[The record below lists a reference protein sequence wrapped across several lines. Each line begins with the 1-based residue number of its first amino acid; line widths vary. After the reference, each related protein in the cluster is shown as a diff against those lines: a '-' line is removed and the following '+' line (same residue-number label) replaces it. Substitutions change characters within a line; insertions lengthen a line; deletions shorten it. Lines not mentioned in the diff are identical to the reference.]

1 MRLCAFFHMIES
13 YEAMDACSLTI
24 WEIGMD
30 KKQIANRLNREKRAE
45 HLIIGVAV
53 GAGITAKHAVRG
65 GADLIFVFSSGRFRQ
80 MGMGSLAA
88 YLPFANS
95 NQMVMDIGLREVKR
109 QVQEQPL
116 IFGLHATDPM
126 IDLEKYIEKIQQ
138 AGFDG
143 INNYPTVGLIDGE
156 YRSLLEVNGIKFE
169 KEVEAIRIASEK
181 GMFTIAFV
189 FDENQTQQML
199 DAGADVICVHLGLTA
214 GGTMG
219 AKKVLS
225 LENANQ
231 LTQRLF
237 AVCEASGKKAMKM
250 IYGGPVLTPVDVA
263 YMQQHTG
270 MDGYIGGSSFERTPT
285 EKAIKDITHA
295 FKEPEQ
301 TGAEDLMIKM
311 LDGITKH
318 YEYVEFAKQYVSE
331 HYHQRVSLSE
341 LAAIAHVSPSH
352 LSRLFHREVGVN
364 FRTYLIEH
372 RMHQAAKLLQE
383 KPFKCIEVAKLVGYQ
398 DYYQFSKLFKK
409 TIGIN
414 PREYQKRKR
423 AQKIELK
430 P

>member
-1 MRLCAFFHMIES
+1 MN
-13 YEAMDACSLTI
+13 
-24 WEIGMD
+24 
-30 KKQIANRLNREKRAE
+30 KKQIVNRLNREKRAE
-45 HLIIGVAV
+45 HPIIGVAV
-53 GAGITAKHAVRG
+53 GAGITAKYAVRG

-88 YLPFANS
+88 YLPFGNS

-109 QVQEQPL
+109 QVREQPL

-143 INNYPTVGLIDGE
+143 INNYPTIGLIDGE
-156 YRSLLEVNGIKFE
+156 YRRLLENDGINFE

-181 GMFTIAFV
+181 GMFTVAFV
-189 FDENQTQQML
+189 FNEYQTRQML
-199 DAGADVICVHLGLTA
+199 AAGADVICVHLGLTA
-214 GGTMG
+214 GGIMG

-225 LENANQ
+225 LEKASQ
-231 LTQRLF
+231 LTKHLF
-237 AVCEASGKKAMKM
+237 DVCDQSSKKVMKM

-263 YMQQHTG
+263 YMQRHTG
-270 MDGYIGGSSFERTPT
+270 LDGYIGGSSFERTPT
-285 EKAIKDITHA
+285 EKAIMDITHA

-301 TGAEDLMIKM
+301 TGAEDLMVKM

-318 YEYVEFAKQYVSE
+318 YEYVEFAKRYVSE
-331 HYHQRVSLSE
+331 HYHQHISLSE

-364 FRTYLIEH
+364 FRTYLIQY
-372 RMHQAAKLLQE
+372 RMRQAAKLLEE
-383 KPFKCIEVAKLVGYQ
+383 KPFKCMEVAKLVGYQ

-414 PREYQKRKR
+414 PRDYQKRRKD
-423 AQKIELK
+423 QKIR
-430 P
+430 